1 MLSKKCNL
9 KFEYRDMKY
18 LFLVLMLAGITYSF
32 VYLKRKEKSET
43 KLFEKPVS
51 FYSLSIESI
60 NGQTIDFSQFK
71 GKKVIC
77 VNVASKCGHTP
88 QYSELEKL
96 YQKYKDKLVIIAFPC
111 NQFLFQEPG
120 SNKDIQEFC
129 TKNYGITFL
138 LTSKIDV
145 KGSGQHPVYQW
156 LTSKAQNEKMDSEVK
171 WNFQK
176 YLINE
181 NGEWVTFFDSKIQPM
196 DPSIIAAIE
205 K

>member
-1 MLSKKCNL
+1 
-9 KFEYRDMKY
+9 MKY

-43 KLFEKPVS
+43 KLLEKPVS

-60 NGQTIDFSQFK
+60 DGQTIDFSQFK

>member
-43 KLFEKPVS
+43 KLLEKPVS

-60 NGQTIDFSQFK
+60 DGQTIDFSQFK